1 MIGFEEPKLGEY
13 SIVHEEFAGQNLK
26 DVIDVIC
33 NGGTKKELKVATVL
47 SLKNHTVITA
57 KLAEW
62 PDAQNFRQNQDL
74 ELVALRDAVV
84 EDVREVTGVVIVYV
98 TMESIGIACR

>member
-13 SIVHEEFAGQNLK
+13 SVVHEEFAGQKLG

-33 NGGTKKELKVATVL
+33 NGGTRKELKVATVL

-57 KLAEW
+57 RLAEW

-74 ELVALRDAVV
+74 ELKALRDAVV
-84 EDVREVTGVVIVYV
+84 DDVREVVGVVIVYV
-98 TMESIGIACR
+98 TTESVGIACR